1 MEETMEYL
9 EKRQVRFVA
18 WSLSEGGLL
27 CAWLFTLQEE
37 QPTFSYEVIIVNDGS
52 KDKTTEVCAIP
63 LPAKAVTRLT
73 WHGAQ

>member
-1 MEETMEYL
+1 MEYL

-18 WSLSEGGLL
+18 WSLSEVGYYV
-27 CAWLFTLQEE
+27 CVLFTLQEE

-52 KDKTTEVCAIP
+52 KDKTTKVCAVP

-73 WHGAQ
+73 